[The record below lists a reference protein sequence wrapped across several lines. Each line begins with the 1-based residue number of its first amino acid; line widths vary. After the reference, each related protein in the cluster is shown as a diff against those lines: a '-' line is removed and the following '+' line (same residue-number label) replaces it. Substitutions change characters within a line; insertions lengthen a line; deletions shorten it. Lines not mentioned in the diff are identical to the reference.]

1 MDILTT
7 YWQPGKITIDPLKM
21 LLSHLK
27 TALFLQVFTTDN
39 ESRRQWKLLLLLF
52 NSLLYNFIYAINLD
66 TYFVMNLPLCWGVV
80 MIGIYSAVLPSVAA
94 VGSIV
99 FSKLL
104 TYFLSDAFA
113 VVVGLII
120 ILAGNVF
127 KYFVTTTV
135 MMLAS
140 MWIHLDD
147 F

>member
-1 MDILTT
+1 MDIFTT
-7 YWQPGKITIDPLKM
+7 SWQLGKITIDPLKI
-21 LLSHLK
+21 LLSHLE
-27 TALFLQVFTTDN
+27 TALSLQVFTTDN

-94 VGSIV
+94 VGSTL

-140 MWIHLDD
+140 M
-147 F
+147 